1 MSAREHEV
9 VQVWCVSPAAAGLLV
24 ISGRLMSTKGDETR
38 TSSLWKMTLSE
49 GDAPKRRH
57 TRTTTIWP
65 LTDNIVSRSAP
76 LCPPS
81 PGNVGNTHFSE
92 CRRRASDGFQ
102 RVSPGGGEITQER
115 QRRPNKKDAEVL
127 WLHYCCYYY
136 ERLPLESHGSLG
148 RCLTLLLKK
157 ILSAYLNY
165 PMMQCASPGSNIFH
179 DDGAPLH

>member
-1 MSAREHEV
+1 
-9 VQVWCVSPAAAGLLV
+9 
-24 ISGRLMSTKGDETR
+24 MSTKGNETR

-49 GDAPKRRH
+49 EDPPKRRR

-65 LTDNIVSRSAP
+65 LTDNIVFRSAP

-81 PGNVGNTHFSE
+81 PGNVGNMHFSE
-92 CRRRASDGFQ
+92 YRRRANPGFQ
-102 RVSPGGGEITQER
+102 RVSAGGDEITHER
-115 QRRPNKKDAEVL
+115 RRRQNPEVL
-127 WLHYCCYYY
+127 RLHYCCYYY
-136 ERLPLESHGSLG
+136 ERVPLESHGSLG

-165 PMMQCASPGSNIFH
+165 PMMHCASSGSNIFH